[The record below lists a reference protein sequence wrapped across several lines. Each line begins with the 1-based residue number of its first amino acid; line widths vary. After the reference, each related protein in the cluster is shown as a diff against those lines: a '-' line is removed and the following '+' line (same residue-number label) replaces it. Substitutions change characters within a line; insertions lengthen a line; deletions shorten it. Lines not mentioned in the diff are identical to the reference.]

1 MARKYRLFLTL
12 KIIVFILYS
21 LAKVYLEKMMREQ
34 IKAFYEQIKS
44 IIDQNLSYPEAMLMI
59 FSNDTDIQ
67 LSSLLAEASDLPE
80 FAMFAQLAL
89 LPHLRELLLD
99 FYQIYPPIFTKPLQL
114 TEPTAPRTLMELFEQ
129 NEMNEILTW
138 LKENPIDLGILDIQN
153 QLIAYI
159 RNDQYKAFRIYI
171 DSLSA
176 ECIHRVIQQLNPT
189 LIDELLS
196 SHFYLDILINLDISI
211 LFASDAPLRVLDSL
225 CEEPESYKKTL
236 RLILA
241 KYQDN
246 LTQEDR
252 TMIQACLPKRTQEK
266 KYKSETSSLL
276 RSVLLNETRKSG
288 IPFPTREKKPEDTL
302 DETSQDP
309 IVFSL

>member
-1 MARKYRLFLTL
+1 
-12 KIIVFILYS
+12 
-21 LAKVYLEKMMREQ
+21 MREQ